1 MCCSKCGKENADTAT
16 FCSACGNPL
25 SAPPVVQESVG
36 GVPQSGQELKKV
48 SVILI
53 IFLTVITAGIYYP
66 AWFLTRRNAIN
77 SLQSK
82 EKLNSGVFVFA
93 IVVFSISLLLAFISG
108 ASEGL
113 GEMDT
118 AKGLD
123 AFSRILDLVAGITL
137 LVQCFK
143 VRRIFN
149 EHFNVHLKRDIQ
161 FSRVATFFF
170 SIYYLQYKVNRF

>member
-1 MCCSKCGKENADTAT
+1 MYCSKCGKENTDTAT
-16 FCSACGNPL
+16 FCSTCGNRL
-25 SAPPVVQESVG
+25 STAAVVQEAVSG
-36 GVPQSGQELKKV
+36 IPQSGQELKRT
-48 SVILI
+48 SVILL

-66 AWFLTRRNAIN
+66 IWFLKRRNVIN

-82 EKLNSGVFVFA
+82 EKLNSGVFIFA
-93 IVVFSISLLLAFISG
+93 IVVFSISLLVALISG
-108 ASEGL
+108 ACEEL
-113 GEMDT
+113 GEMYT

-149 EHFNVHLKRDIQ
+149 EHFNIHLKRVIA
-161 FSRVATFFF
+161 FSGVATFFF
-170 SIYYLQYKVNRF
+170 QIYYLQYKVNRF